1 MLSEQLKKLESAS
14 KKFYEENKKEVLD
27 IILFGSV
34 LKGKEKPRDVD
45 ILLLFKEKNSLDLMQ
60 KLRKLLGLIT
70 DKPVEVTGKTYR
82 ELFSE
87 NFIAREALLSEGYS
101 LINKASIAKGMGYQP
116 EIMFNYNLKGK
127 NKSERMRFYYS
138 LYGRGVPGILK
149 KLNSIKYTDTIIICP
164 VEHQEEMRS
173 FLDSWKIEFKDTPIL
188 IPSRIVL

>member
-1 MLSEQLKKLESAS
+1 MLPEPLKILESVS
-14 KKFYEENKKEVLD
+14 KKFYKENKKEVLD

-34 LKGKEKPRDVD
+34 LKGKEKPKDID
-45 ILLLFKEKNSLDLMQ
+45 ILLLFKEKNNLDLMQ
-60 KLRKLLGLIT
+60 KLRKSLELLA
-70 DKPVEVTGKTYR
+70 DKPIEVTGKTYS

-87 NFIAREALLSEGYS
+87 SFTAREALLSEGYS
-101 LINKASIAKGMGYQP
+101 LINNVSLAKGMGYQP
-116 EIMFNYNLKGK
+116 RVMFNYNLKGK

-164 VEHQEEMRS
+164 IEHQEEMRN

-188 IPSRIVL
+188 IPSRMVL